1 MKSSKAIYFL
11 ITGATIAAIALF
23 VVFYETETLDDKEVV
38 VPLVNKVVDAKP
50 IEVKPTKEETAKT
63 IKLEVVRVRPD
74 GSLVIAG
81 KGLPNSK
88 IEVISNSEVIAV
100 TNSDKVGDFVAVPK
114 KQLNSG
120 EYFLSFRQ
128 ITEDKKVVIANK
140 SVAINVT
147 GKKDDLPIVAIVDG
161 QGKLGAK
168 VIQAPGLGKKEETN
182 KDDKKS
188 AKNLAKEPQI
198 KILAITH
205 DTKSGQLVLSG
216 IANNGVQVNAGFTGN
231 ETSSTKII
239 NDEWTLSIP
248 GKLIAGKQKVFAVLL
263 GKNGKVLSENSIII
277 SGKSIENANGKM
289 LITLPFV
296 WNEHEQPFDYARYTS
311 FAIKDILTK
320 NGFEILESY
329 KSSNFIE
336 TIFQKISVYLYQ
348 VIFPKNSILRQ
359 ILILLIIAPLNFIG
373 ISLGKILPDDK
384 SFYLNNIILCKKK

>member
-1 MKSSKAIYFL
+1 MKSSKVIYFL
-11 ITGATIAAIALF
+11 LTGAIIAALALF
-23 VVFYETETLDDKEVV
+23 VVFYETETADEKEVV

-50 IEVKPTKEETAKT
+50 IEVKPTREETAET

-100 TNSDKVGDFVAVPK
+100 TNSDKVGDFVAVPQ

-128 ITEDKKVVIANK
+128 TTGDNKVVIANK

-161 QGKLGAK
+161 QGKFGAK
-168 VIQAPGLGKKEETN
+168 VIQAPGLDKKEETN
-182 KDDKKS
+182 KNDKKF

-205 DTKSGQLVLSG
+205 DSKSGQLVLSG
-216 IANNGVQVNAGFTGN
+216 IAYNGVQVNAGFTGK

-239 NDEWTLSIP
+239 NDEWNLSIP

-263 GKNGKVLSENSIII
+263 GKNGKVLSENSLVIN
-277 SGKSIENANGKM
+277 GKSIENANGK
-289 LITLPFV
+289 T
-296 WNEHEQPFDYARYTS
+296 
-311 FAIKDILTK
+311 
-320 NGFEILESY
+320 
-329 KSSNFIE
+329 
-336 TIFQKISVYLYQ
+336 
-348 VIFPKNSILRQ
+348 
-359 ILILLIIAPLNFIG
+359 LIIVQKGDALWNIAYQRLGLGNRYIDIVELNKDKIKNPDLIYPKQLFI
-373 ISLGKILPDDK
+373 IPNKI
-384 SFYLNNIILCKKK
+384 N